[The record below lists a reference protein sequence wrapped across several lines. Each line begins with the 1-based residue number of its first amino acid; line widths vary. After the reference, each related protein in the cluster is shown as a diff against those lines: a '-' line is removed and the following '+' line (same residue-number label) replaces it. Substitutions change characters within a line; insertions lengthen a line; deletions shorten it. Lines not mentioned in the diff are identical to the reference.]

1 MSQQPSDPTPR
12 SREPICEVSALK
24 NACSLPGT
32 LLRILETL
40 DDEQSTRLTV
50 ARVIGG
56 DPDLTERV
64 LSAANSPL
72 YLTYNDRIDDA
83 PPTVSN
89 LPTAI
94 LKIGFAGIRNIAFS
108 QGLCTLAR
116 GGHELGVQIVVHLL
130 VVAELARAIGAM
142 HARSLGEDAY
152 FCGLVHDI
160 GKLALLRTLPLEYL
174 RVAASCRARRCHAL
188 QAEDALLAPAQ
199 PFLVN
204 HIRTGVELLKAH
216 GIPTVAISA
225 VEAHHDDPLL
235 RAEAGGAWDLAWIV
249 AVANQLAYQLGYSD
263 GLSETNPVYLSTHE
277 LITLL
282 EVDCERLDQL
292 VQETI
297 GRVNDAMTAAR
308 LPVKP
313 RVLRR
318 IREMELT
325 DRPSAPEREEVPRA
339 ADESYGAGLTLID
352 LARTRTSVGFH
363 DFKVQSGLAD
373 AELTKYLEVLTEG
386 GYLRSVPSR
395 GGQVTYSATTRLHR
409 ERPHDILRKLL
420 LDHGAA

>member
-1 MSQQPSDPTPR
+1 MSRQPSDPPSFNR
-12 SREPICEVSALK
+12 GPICEVSALK

-40 DDEQSTRLTV
+40 DDEQSTRHSV
-50 ARVIGG
+50 ARVVGG

-83 PPTVSN
+83 PPAVSN

-130 VVAELARAIGAM
+130 VVADLARAIGSM
-142 HARSLGEDAY
+142 RTRSLGEDAY

-174 RVAASCRARRCHAL
+174 RVSASCRARRCHAL

-216 GIPTVAISA
+216 GIPALAIGAVAG
-225 VEAHHDDPLL
+225 HHDDPVL
-235 RAEAGGAWDLAWIV
+235 RAEAGGAWDLAWIL
-249 AVANQLAYQLGYSD
+249 AIANQLAYQFGYSD
-263 GLSETNPVYLSTHE
+263 GLSEINSAYLSTHQ
-277 LITLL
+277 LITIL
-282 EVDCERLDQL
+282 EIDCAQLDQL

-297 GRVNDAMTAAR
+297 GRVNAAVAAAR

-318 IREMELT
+318 IREMEIGEQ
-325 DRPSAPEREEVPRA
+325 RPAETVQA
-339 ADESYGAGLTLID
+339 ADETYGAGLTLID
-352 LARTRTSVGFH
+352 LARTRTSVSFN
-363 DFKVQSGLAD
+363 DFKAQSGLGNQD
-373 AELTKYLEVLTEG
+373 LTKYLEVLTEW

-395 GGQVTYSATTRLHR
+395 GRRVTYSATTRLHR